1 MGCHPLLQGIF
12 PIQGW
17 DLCLLPCGRILY
29 RLSHCS
35 LLRASQFILV
45 QDSEL
50 SEQDRPFRPRR
61 KVLEHSCPGTSAYWL
76 RPPSQSVHQVQR
88 WWYSGE
94 RSCLPKCSKRFLD
107 LWPRGSKCKSQD
119 SPPPETLVI
128 FKSPPNGPNVSRV
141 ESISQAP
148 GPWS

>member
-1 MGCHPLLQGIF
+1 MCCHPLLQGIF

-17 DLCLLPCGRILY
+17 NLRLLQCGQILY

-50 SEQDRPFRPRR
+50 SEQDRPFHPRR

-88 WWYSGE
+88 WWYSSE

-107 LWPRGSKCKSQD
+107 LWPRGANANPRIVHPQR
-119 SPPPETLVI
+119 LVI
-128 FKSPPNGPNVSRV
+128 FKSPSNGPNVSQV
-141 ESISQAP
+141 ESISQAR